1 MDENINKFNKEV
13 LRLIR
18 ERRKQLKM
26 TQSEMA
32 EKLGIEQATYS
43 SLENGKTELSLNRYM
58 QIAQILDLEQP
69 IVLND
74 QTSPVS
80 TQNLEK
86 LISTAFEQ
94 LEQKLEQKF
103 VSKALLRKLLGDGEE
118 EPPNP
123 EST

>member
-1 MDENINKFNKEV
+1 MDENIDKFNKEV
-13 LRLIR
+13 LRLIK
-18 ERRKQLKM
+18 EKRKLMKM
-26 TQSEMA
+26 TQAEMA

-43 SLENGKTELSLNRYM
+43 SLENGKTELSLTRYM

-69 IVLND
+69 IVLGD
-74 QTSPVS
+74 QPGQLA

-94 LEQKLEQKF
+94 FEQKLEEKF

-118 EPPNP
+118 EPPNTP
-123 EST
+123 T